1 MSVECER
8 TTLLESWTVQ
18 LLTIVGVAVG
28 AMATF
33 ISTRL
38 VDRAR
43 WQREEA
49 LRWDAKR
56 LDCYSEFAVAIKRF
70 IAIAARLCAGLGLP
84 ETAQPLDPATGLPAL
99 ADADQDL
106 SVKWEQVMMLGSPDA
121 ITAAREWRSV
131 AWHLEWF
138 ARGLRN
144 DPAEYEQVNVEKG
157 AARSRFYTA
166 ARADLGIVSGPLP
179 ETTWPPKVV
188 LLSTNH

>member
-1 MSVECER
+1 
-8 TTLLESWTVQ
+8 
-18 LLTIVGVAVG
+18 
-28 AMATF
+28 MATF

-99 ADADQDL
+99 AAADQDL

-121 ITAAREWRSV
+121 ITAAREWRS
-131 AWHLEWF
+131 
-138 ARGLRN
+138 
-144 DPAEYEQVNVEKG
+144 
-157 AARSRFYTA
+157 S
-166 ARADLGIVSGPLP
+166 LGIWNGSLVVYEMILPNTNKSMWIREQRAAASTLLRGPTSAL
-179 ETTWPPKVV
+179 
-188 LLSTNH
+188 